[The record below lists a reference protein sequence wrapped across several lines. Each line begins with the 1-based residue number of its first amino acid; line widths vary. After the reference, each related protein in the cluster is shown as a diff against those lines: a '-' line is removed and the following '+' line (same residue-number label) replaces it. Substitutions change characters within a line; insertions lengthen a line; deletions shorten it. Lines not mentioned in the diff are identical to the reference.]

1 MKNMRRIFLTA
12 AWCLVSLML
21 SAQERTDAEMATI
34 ARKQMATV
42 MSSNHNGAKGLATS
56 RTEKKL
62 VEGRI
67 ALYNVENAGMV
78 FVSTDSR
85 FPEVLGYT
93 LGVQNGIETMPCC
106 LKAWISDINMQMEAV
121 SEFSDVQ
128 DKARASRADAPEY
141 VRGVVIEPL
150 VTTKWGQ
157 DYPYNSLTPEH
168 NGKNAVTGCVATA
181 FAQILNYNKYPT
193 EVDFAGSYSL
203 GENLS
208 MVGLV
213 NSTYQWDQFKD
224 VYDKDC
230 TPEDAELI
238 GTLMRDCGYA
248 CDMNY
253 SAGSSGAHEYSLFN
267 PLVKYYKYPK
277 ESVKYIRRELYS
289 DVEWYNIVVN
299 ELSHNT
305 PILYTGGGDSGGHA
319 FVVHGIDREGRVYV
333 NWGWNGSYDG
343 YYSMD
348 LMNPGGSK
356 FNLQQGIIIGIR
368 KEAIA
373 SDALQSAFWGT
384 VLLNKGDKGELLLTT
399 DGSVYNMAP
408 AKFDGKI
415 DLVLE
420 DVANPSTKLR
430 YTVRKTSGLGGKP
443 IERFYGFQ
451 ISVPVNVA
459 SQKGIAG
466 NLVADAT
473 YKLYLESQSA
483 EQKEADEN
491 LYSRVRSNGAPYF
504 LVKFDGTNLVLQ
516 SEGID
521 NLITDDVMTVTTNAP
536 KASSAA
542 YNLSGQ
548 MVNEANYHGIII
560 RNGKKYI
567 K

>member
-1 MKNMRRIFLTA
+1 MTA
-12 AWCLVSLML
+12 AWCLVSFVL

-93 LGVQNGIETMPCC
+93 LGVQNGTETMPCC

-121 SEFSDVQ
+121 SESADVQ
-128 DKARASRADAPEY
+128 DKALASRADAPEY

-181 FAQILNYNKYPT
+181 FAQILNYNKYPA

-203 GENLS
+203 GEGLS
-208 MVGLV
+208 KVGLV

-224 VYDKDC
+224 VYERDC
-230 TPEDAELI
+230 TQEDAELI
-238 GTLMRDCGYA
+238 GTLLRDCGYA

-253 SAGSSGAHEYSLFN
+253 SAGSSGAYEHSLLN

-289 DVEWYNIVVN
+289 DAEWYNIVVS
-299 ELSHNT
+299 ELAHNT
-305 PILYTGGGDSGGHA
+305 PILYTGAGDSGGHA
-319 FVVHGIDREGRVYV
+319 FVVHGIDSEGRVCV
-333 NWGWNGSYDG
+333 NWGWTGSYDG

-348 LMNPGGSK
+348 LMNPGSSK
-356 FNLQQGIIIGIR
+356 FNVGQAAIIGIR
-368 KEAIA
+368 KDAIA
-373 SDALQSAFWGT
+373 TDVIQSAF
-384 VLLNKGDKGELLLTT
+384 KGSLIVTTSDKGELLLTS
-399 DGSVYNMAP
+399 DGYIYNESP
-408 AKFDGKI
+408 AKFNGKI

-420 DVANPSTKLR
+420 DAANPSTKLR
-430 YTVRKTSGLGGKP
+430 NTVRKTSGIGGKP
-443 IERFYGFQ
+443 IDGFYGFQ

-459 SQKGIAG
+459 TQKGIAG

-473 YKLYLESQSA
+473 YKLYLESQSS
-483 EQKEADEN
+483 EQQEMDDN
-491 LYSRVRSNGAPYF
+491 LWSRVRNNGAPYF
-504 LVKFDGTNLVLQ
+504 LVKYDGTNLVLL

-521 NLITDDVMTVTTNAP
+521 NLVTDGVRTVTNVAP
-536 KASSAA
+536 KISSAT

-548 MVNEANYHGIII
+548 KVNGDSYRGIVI

-567 K
+567 N